1 MRFVRLGSRRTDQC
15 SRSVSPGGRAA
26 SIVVLKAL
34 VETGRVGRAHRP
46 RARSLFELR
55 HGDGLG
61 TTTLG
66 GSGAVGTGKP
76 GGYLSA
82 VRLAFFEG
90 WALPAFYLAIVQPF
104 DRPP

>member
-1 MRFVRLGSRRTDQC
+1 MAMGW
-15 SRSVSPGGRAA
+15 
-26 SIVVLKAL
+26 
-34 VETGRVGRAHRP
+34 
-46 RARSLFELR
+46 
-55 HGDGLG
+55 G

-66 GSGAVGTGKP
+66 GSGAVGRGKP

-104 DRPP
+104 GRPP

>member
-1 MRFVRLGSRRTDQC
+1 MAMGW
-15 SRSVSPGGRAA
+15 
-26 SIVVLKAL
+26 
-34 VETGRVGRAHRP
+34 
-46 RARSLFELR
+46 
-55 HGDGLG
+55 G